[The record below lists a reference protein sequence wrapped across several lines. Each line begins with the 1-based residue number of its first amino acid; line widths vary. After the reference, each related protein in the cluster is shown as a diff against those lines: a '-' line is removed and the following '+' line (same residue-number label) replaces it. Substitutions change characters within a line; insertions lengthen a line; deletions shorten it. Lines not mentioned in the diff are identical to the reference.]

1 MASKAGGVTE
11 LLRCVERS
19 SDSGE
24 WQNLQWFS
32 ISRHSIPEI
41 PAQFCRRLIW
51 HRLRTADDV
60 MIRAFQHRMTLEQ
73 LKRHMDRR
81 FDRLQR
87 TKADKSDLKRFA
99 TKSQFRRLRM
109 DLKRF
114 ATKHDLKRF
123 ATKDDLKL
131 ELERYTTKEETR
143 TLAAE
148 MFRRFDSLN
157 DKIDSVLRRL
167 DDVYNT
173 HDRALTEHDL
183 RLKDLEARVL

>member
-81 FDRLQR
+81 LDRLQR

-114 ATKHDLKRF
+114 ATKSAITYPLLSDALQRSMISNASRRRTISNSSSNGTRRKRRRERSRLKCF
-123 ATKDDLKL
+123 AGSTAS
-131 ELERYTTKEETR
+131 TTRSTASCEGSTMCTTR
-143 TLAAE
+143 T
-148 MFRRFDSLN
+148 
-157 DKIDSVLRRL
+157 
-167 DDVYNT
+167 T
-173 HDRALTEHDL
+173 
-183 RLKDLEARVL
+183 AR